1 MSKLV
6 RDLIPD
12 VIPEEKR
19 SLYRFTELD
28 PSAYRKRLKE
38 KLLEEVEEFFAAENS
53 EEIADIYEVLDA
65 LMKDLAIE
73 KSEVLKIQQEK
84 KLKRGGFEKKLL
96 METL

>member
-28 PSAYRKRLKE
+28 PSDYRKRLKE

-65 LMKDLAIE
+65 LMKDLGIE
-73 KSEVLKIQQEK
+73 KSEALKIQQEK